1 MAVLVVLL
9 GVAIVCFGLAGFSA
23 PQRIVDGMLN
33 WQPLSRFYFA
43 VGSRL
48 SFGTVLLMAASDC
61 RFSTAILVLGVVAL
75 VAALV
80 LAPLGPRRVDSM
92 FKWWLDRP
100 VVVLR
105 VWFVAA
111 IPFGGFLVYAGI

>member
-1 MAVLVVLL
+1 MTVLVVLL
-9 GVAIVCFGLAGFSA
+9 GVAIVCFGLAGLSA

-75 VAALV
+75 VAWSHLV
-80 LAPLGPRRVDSM
+80 RDES
-92 FKWWLDRP
+92 
-100 VVVLR
+100 
-105 VWFVAA
+105 
-111 IPFGGFLVYAGI
+111 IQCSNGGWIGL